1 MIGVSYLVRAALGLA
16 VILALLGWMTL
27 SNERA
32 RSSGDEVI
40 LQTYPI
46 DPRDVF
52 FGHYATLRYRDFV
65 PRDVQLAWPVEQGME
80 EGESVFVTLTASG
93 AFHKAGASFATLDE
107 ALAEGLPVLRAE
119 LVAPYL
125 REDESIE
132 FYYARFDLPHQYFAD
147 PDTAMALQD
156 AFQTAS
162 TMQRQ
167 RDAWE
172 ECTALSQTSPEEFA
186 QSWRCEDINLDD
198 EPTADIPRY
207 GAILSVSDTGEAVI
221 KGLYLDGERV
231 IDSLT
236 GSRLVLERSED

>member
-1 MIGVSYLVRAALGLA
+1 MIRVSYLARGALCLA

-27 SNERA
+27 NNERA
-32 RSSGDEVI
+32 RSSGTEVV
-40 LQTYPI
+40 LQTNPI

-52 FGHYATLRYRDFV
+52 FGHYATLRYRDFGR
-65 PRDVQLAWPVEQGME
+65 RDLRLVWPVEQGME
-80 EGESVFVTLTASG
+80 EGEAVFVTLIASG
-93 AFHKAGASFATLDE
+93 AFHRAGTSFATLDE

-125 REDESIE
+125 REGESLQ

-156 AFQTAS
+156 DFQTAR
-162 TMQRQ
+162 TMQRE

-172 ECTALSQTSPEEFA
+172 TCTELRQTSPDEFA
-186 QSWRCEDINLDD
+186 QSWRCEDIDLAD
-198 EPTADIPRY
+198 EPTADIPEY
-207 GAILSVSDTGEAVI
+207 GVILSVSDTGEAVI

-231 IDSLT
+231 TDSLT
-236 GSRLVLERSED
+236 GSRLVLEQSE